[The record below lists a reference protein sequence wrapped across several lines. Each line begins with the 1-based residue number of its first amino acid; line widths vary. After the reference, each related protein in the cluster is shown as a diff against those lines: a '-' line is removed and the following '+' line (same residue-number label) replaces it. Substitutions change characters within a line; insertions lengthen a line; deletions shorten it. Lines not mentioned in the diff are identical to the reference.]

1 MVLVGAAV
9 LAVVSTVVAFNGWPG
24 AVSAEVAPP
33 RAMLAEA
40 QAAPTSTTASR
51 PARVVVPDAP
61 APRRRSVAAAERR
74 DPGTGERGT
83 ARVRAV
89 TPADGP
95 VFSAPVTTTGSSV
108 TARPPR
114 PAQDDTAPTAP
125 VRKLGADVG
134 ASTEQT
140 VSDLG
145 TSVDPVS
152 PTLGKTVD
160 DVGRVVGDTVEG
172 VTNTA
177 ADLLD
182 GLIVRRP

>member
-9 LAVVSTVVAFNGWPG
+9 LAVVSTVVAFHGWPG

-40 QAAPTSTTASR
+40 QSARTTTTAEAR
-51 PARVVVPDAP
+51 AARVVVPDAP
-61 APRRRSVAAAERR
+61 APRRRTVAAAQRR
-74 DPGTGERGT
+74 DPGAGERGT

-89 TPADGP
+89 APADGP
-95 VFSAPVTTTGSSV
+95 VFNAPTTTTGASV
-108 TARPPR
+108 TERPSR
-114 PAQDDTAPTAP
+114 PAQEAPAAP

-145 TSVDPVS
+145 ASVDPVS
-152 PTLGKTVD
+152 PTLGKAVD
-160 DVGRVVGDTVEG
+160 DVGQVVGDTVEG